1 MRHHPLWAQDC
12 QIVKCKTSTCSFRE
26 GPWLRRLLKALEE
39 GIHQGSDRSVECE
52 KTAEKGANDGSW
64 AQKTAR
70 SKPAHQP
77 SSSTQTRAEK
87 CSPRPLPEA
96 QHPPRLRQKRR
107 MRENCR
113 KRCKRRPVVPE
124 GCEEQART
132 PAKQQKM
139 QTTVTARSRRKQP
152 ATHLKEPQPKHPGEP
167 RKSSAAQA
175 THGIVRKRAAEPPKR
190 HGSRRK
196 PPAHQKQ
203 PDGSF
208 PPTGP
213 AKRCNEHQRQH

>member
-1 MRHHPLWAQDC
+1 M
-12 QIVKCKTSTCSFRE
+12 VKTPPQ
-26 GPWLRRLLKALEE
+26 GPRR
-39 GIHQGSDRSVECE
+39 G
-52 KTAEKGANDGSW
+52 
-64 AQKTAR
+64 
-70 SKPAHQP
+70 
-77 SSSTQTRAEK
+77 
-87 CSPRPLPEA
+87 
-96 QHPPRLRQKRR
+96 HPPRLRQKRR

-113 KRCKRRPVVPE
+113 NIKKVQTTAAGPRRQRGASPHTS
-124 GCEEQART
+124 QAAPLKHAQKNAAHGHCQKHNIHQGTDRSVEC
-132 PAKQQKM
+132 AKTAEKVQTTASSTRRQRGASSHTSQAAEM

-175 THGIVRKRAAEPPKR
+175 THGIACKRAAEPPKR

-203 PDGSF
+203 PDGNF

>member
-1 MRHHPLWAQDC
+1 MRENC
-12 QIVKCKTSTCSFRE
+12 RKRCKRRQL
-26 GPWLRRLLKALEE
+26 GPEDSEEQARTPAKQLHSNTRR
-39 GIHQGSDRSVECE
+39 
-52 KTAEKGANDGSW
+52 
-64 AQKTAR
+64 
-70 SKPAHQP
+70 
-77 SSSTQTRAEK
+77 K

-96 QHPPRLRQKRR
+96 QHPPRLRPKRR

-175 THGIVRKRAAEPPKR
+175 THGIARKRAAEPPKR

-203 PDGSF
+203 PDGNF